1 MVHFFDA
8 LKTRDN
14 VTAPD
19 VDTREPGK
27 DEPKVSQDAANSDS
41 DNLSLEAQNE
51 KEVNLHPAEVTNNAD
66 KGIQKAEAAALVW
79 PLWAVYCTYAW

>member
-51 KEVNLHPAEVTNNAD
+51 KEVNKYNYPQLFSSIYWRPVNYSSSR
-66 KGIQKAEAAALVW
+66 
-79 PLWAVYCTYAW
+79 PY